1 MRKIGKILTIT
12 IATLLFVFYFYAAYP
27 FWGLFF
33 NAQRHTNPP
42 LTPAWALECWVWDND
57 SNNVAMVDTLL
68 DGYKKYDIPVRTINI
83 DSPWAMRFNDF
94 RIDTLR
100 YPHPKEWFAKRK
112 SEGYRIVMWMTT
124 MVNSKNKGTPV
135 PNSEDWY
142 NEAKVELSD
151 STDYRFDKQKHRL
164 TVHIDQVKDGVMKI
178 FQAEF

>member
-1 MRKIGKILTIT
+1 
-12 IATLLFVFYFYAAYP
+12 
-27 FWGLFF
+27 
-33 NAQRHTNPP
+33 
-42 LTPAWALECWVWDND
+42 
-57 SNNVAMVDTLL
+57 
-68 DGYKKYDIPVRTINI
+68 
-83 DSPWAMRFNDF
+83 
-94 RIDTLR
+94 
-100 YPHPKEWFAKRK
+100 
-112 SEGYRIVMWMTT
+112 MWMTT